1 MGIFRRTVKPA
12 AAVVP
17 IKAAAGVAGLNGSF
31 LGYQV
36 GTVEERALS
45 LPTITRS
52 RSMIATM
59 VAGLDLRQYVLQWNG
74 EEYEKIYILGESWM
88 TRPDP
93 KVTRQFIMA
102 QTVSDLM
109 LYGAACWYVTSRYS
123 TGFPAS
129 FQWLPMGSITT
140 PDNEPPQYFGNPETV
155 MFNGVELDR
164 QNVIFFLAPDQGIV
178 YTGKRTI
185 DIALRLDQAARRF
198 ALTEISA
205 GYLQQTDNS
214 EPMSGD
220 ELTELAQAW
229 ASNRRESAIGALNSS
244 VKFVEFSSDPQKL
257 QLTEA
262 RQHAALELSRLAGV
276 PAYLVSAPTSSG
288 MTYNNAQ
295 EQRKDLWLWGAKP
308 YATAIAERL
317 SMDDV
322 IPRGRHVEFDTESIF
337 GEDSPMEREEV
348 EIEDDVPMPTPEGA
362 SA

>member
-1 MGIFRRTVKPA
+1 MGIFRRSTHGPA
-12 AAVVP
+12 AAVVQ
-17 IKAAAGVAGLNGSF
+17 IKAAAGVAGQRGSF

-45 LPTITRS
+45 IPTITRA

-59 VAGLDLRQYVLQWNG
+59 VAGLDLRQYRLQWNG
-74 EEYEKIYILGESWM
+74 EEYEKVYEMGESWM

-93 KVTRQFIMA
+93 KVTRQFMMA
-102 QTVSDLM
+102 QTVSDLLM
-109 LYGAACWYVTSRYS
+109 YGAACWYTTSRYS
-123 TGFPAS
+123 TGFPQS
-129 FQWLPMGSITT
+129 FEWLPMGSITT
-140 PDNEPPQYFGNPETV
+140 PDNQPPQYFGNPSV
-155 MFNGVELDR
+155 VQFNGVELDPR
-164 QNVIFFLAPDQGIV
+164 NVVFFLAADQGIV
-178 YTGKRTI
+178 YTGKRSI
-185 DIALRLDQAARRF
+185 DIALRLDEAARRF
-198 ALTEISA
+198 ALTEIAA

-220 ELTELAQAW
+220 ELGELASAW
-229 ASNRRESAIGALNSS
+229 AGARRDSSIGALNSA

-262 RQHAALELSRLAGV
+262 RQHAALELSRLVGV

-317 SMDDV
+317 SMDDI
-322 IPRGRHVEFDTESIF
+322 IPRGRHVEFDTESIV
-337 GEDSPMEREEV
+337 GEDSPMSDHVE
-348 EIEDDVPMPTPEGA
+348 EIETPSPEGMNT
-362 SA
+362 

>member
-1 MGIFRRTVKPA
+1 MGIFRRTSKPA
-12 AAVVP
+12 AATASV
-17 IKAAAGVAGLNGSF
+17 KAAAGVAGMSGSF
-31 LGYQV
+31 LGYLV
-36 GTVEERALS
+36 GTAEERALS
-45 LPTITRS
+45 LPTITRA
-52 RSMIATM
+52 RSMLATM
-59 VAGLDLRQYVLQWNG
+59 VAGLDLRQYTLQWDG
-74 EEYEKIYILGESWM
+74 EEYEKFYILGESWM

-93 KVTRQFIMA
+93 KVTRQFIIA
-102 QTVSDLM
+102 QTVSDLLM
-109 LYGAACWYVTSRYS
+109 YGAACWYVTSRYS

-140 PDNEPPQYFGNPETV
+140 PDNEPPQYFGNPSTV

-164 QNVIFFLAPDQGIV
+164 NNVVFFLAPDQGIV
-178 YTGKRTI
+178 YTGQRSI

-198 ALTEISA
+198 ALTEIAA
-205 GYLQQTDNS
+205 GYLQQTDSS

-220 ELTELAQAW
+220 ELAELAAAW
-229 ASNRRESAIGALNSS
+229 AANRREAAIGALNSS

-295 EQRKDLWLWGAKP
+295 EQRVDLWIWGAKP

-322 IPRGRHVEFDTESIF
+322 LPRGRHVEFDTSDIF
-337 GEDSPMEREEV
+337 GDSEREIIEEPAVEV
-348 EIEDDVPMPTPEGA
+348 EEENR
-362 SA
+362 

>member
-1 MGIFRRTVKPA
+1 MMRVGMGIFRRSSHGPA

-17 IKAAAGVAGLNGSF
+17 IKAAAGVAGQRGSF
-31 LGYQV
+31 LGYSV

-45 LPTITRS
+45 IPTITRA
-52 RSMIATM
+52 RSMLATM
-59 VAGLDLRQYVLQWNG
+59 VAGLDIRQYTLQWNG
-74 EEYEKIYILGESWM
+74 EEYEKIYVLGESWM

-93 KVTRQFIMA
+93 KVTRQFMIA

-109 LYGAACWYVTSRYS
+109 FYGAACWYITSRYS
-123 TGFPAS
+123 TGFPQS
-129 FQWLPMGSITT
+129 FEWLPMGSITT
-140 PDNEPPQYFGNPETV
+140 PDNEPPQYFGNPSTV
-155 MFNGVELDR
+155 MFNGVELDQR
-164 QNVIFFLAPDQGIV
+164 NVVFFLAADQGIV
-178 YTGKRTI
+178 YTGRRSI
-185 DIALRLDQAARRF
+185 DIAMRLDEAARRF
-198 ALTEISA
+198 ALTEIAA

-220 ELTELAQAW
+220 ELGELASAW
-229 ASNRRESAIGALNSS
+229 AGARRDSSIGALNSA

-295 EQRKDLWLWGAKP
+295 EQLVDLWIWGAKP

-317 SMDDV
+317 SMDDI
-322 IPRGRHVEFDTESIF
+322 IPRGRHVEFDTEDIF
-337 GEDSPMEREEV
+337 GKQEQEIVQEEP
-348 EIEDDVPMPTPEGA
+348 IEVPEGMN
-362 SA
+362 S